1 MKSDERQALINSWRK
16 PSSEAEKERQDLAEK
31 KVKDAIAGY
40 PLFSSMS
47 HRIFP
52 KGSYPN
58 NTNVRLDSDV
68 DIVVECNEAFYHDYF
83 GTQPNPL
90 PITTPYAG
98 IWTPPYLRSELEKAL
113 KNYFGSSEV
122 IAGDVA
128 LTIKEKEGVRP
139 SVDVVPAFLYY
150 QYDTPDQ
157 SIKHQGNKT
166 FRKSGTGII
175 NWPEQQ
181 LRNGI
186 QKNIDTG
193 YRYKDFVRVLKRA
206 ENTLVKGKVIGE
218 LPSYLME
225 CLIWNVPNSI
235 LQQRTL
241 EEAFQTTLEWMWEK
255 LAKSYDKED
264 WIEPNQLKYLFHEK
278 AKWTIDDAKLLIKET
293 WDLMG
298 YQNA

>member
-1 MKSDERQALINSWRK
+1 MESDERQALINSWRK
-16 PSSEAEKERQDLAEK
+16 PSSDTEKDRQDLAEK

-40 PLFSSMS
+40 PSFSSMDY
-47 HRIFP
+47 RIFP
-52 KGSYPN
+52 KGSYAN

-68 DIVVECNEAFYHDYF
+68 DIVIECNEAYYHDYI

-90 PITTPYAG
+90 PITAPYAG
-98 IWTPPYLRSELEKAL
+98 IWTPSYLRSELEKAL
-113 KNYFGSSEV
+113 INYFGSSE
-122 IAGDVA
+122 IITGDAA
-128 LTIKEKEGVRP
+128 LTIREKEGVRP

-150 QYDTPDQ
+150 RYDTPDQ
-157 SIKHQGNKT
+157 SIKHQGSKT

-235 LQQRTL
+235 LNNGTL
-241 EEAFQTTLEWMWEK
+241 EQDFGATLRWLWLNLTESYVRDEW
-255 LAKSYDKED
+255 L
-264 WIEPNQLKYLFHEK
+264 EPNELKYLFHSSQ
-278 AKWTIDDAKLLIKET
+278 KWSVEDAKKIVLET
-293 WDLMG
+293 WKLMG
-298 YQNA
+298 YS